1 MLVVGMDRFGY
12 GVLGV
17 LVLENLSLVIREISS
32 RAATVNDIP
41 ADWVQTYTLLQPLP
55 DLGDGQSNVSP

>member
-12 GVLGV
+12 GVLG
-17 LVLENLSLVIREISS
+17 LLALENMSLVVREISS
-32 RAATVNDIP
+32 HAATVNDIP

-55 DLGDGQSNVSP
+55 DWGDGQSSATP